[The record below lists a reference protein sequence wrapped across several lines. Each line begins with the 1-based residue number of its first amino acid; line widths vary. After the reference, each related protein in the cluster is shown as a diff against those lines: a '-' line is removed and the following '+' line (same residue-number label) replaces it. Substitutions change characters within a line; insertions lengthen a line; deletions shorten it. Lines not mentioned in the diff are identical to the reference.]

1 MSSFVL
7 VNAREGTEIRV
18 AVVRDD
24 SLFDLFY
31 ERIHRHRPRVGDIYR
46 ARISSVDRSLDALF
60 LDIGANRHGFLPRAH
75 IRTLQKN
82 SNQPLTRFFRSGQTL
97 IVQVVR
103 EESAQKGSLLTTY
116 ISIPGRY
123 LVLCPF
129 EEGVRISRK
138 ITDERARQRLADV
151 VRGMVPEA
159 YGFVV
164 RTAAQEARKADLAR
178 DFQFIIRLYNRL
190 KEKSKKA
197 PAPSLLY
204 SESDLAI
211 RVIRD
216 FLPTASSRIVVDEPT
231 TYERMKAF
239 LEEISPRLAKRL
251 QLYSK
256 MTPLFDEFGVE
267 STVESL
273 MARRI
278 DLPSGGWLTIDIT
291 EGVVCVDVNTGSARG
306 ETTEQTALQTN
317 LEAVVEL
324 ARQLRLRDI
333 GGLIVVDLVDM
344 KQRANRKKVE
354 SKLRKILR
362 QQKERFTM
370 LPINRL
376 GVLVMSRQKRR
387 EGGLV
392 PWSEKCRFCDG
403 LGHSVSPVSHAAAA
417 LRQIQRYL
425 ANSQPHNIR
434 VLLHP
439 TIAEALFNYMR
450 GPLASI
456 EKQAGVT
463 VEVSLD
469 TSLKPGTVQIV
480 PL

>member
-1 MSSFVL
+1 MSSLVL

-18 AVVRDD
+18 AVVRNDTLVD
-24 SLFDLFY
+24 FFY
-31 ERIHRHRPRVGDIYR
+31 ERVRSYRPRVGDIYK

-60 LDIGANRHGFLPRAH
+60 VDIGGERDGFLPRAH
-75 IRTLQKN
+75 IRTLQN
-82 SNQPLTRFFRSGQTL
+82 SRQPLTKFFRSGQTL
-97 IVQVVR
+97 NVQVVR
-103 EESAQKGSLLTTY
+103 EESAQKGALLTTY

-129 EEGVRISRK
+129 EEGIKISRK
-138 ITDERARQRLADV
+138 ITNDRVRQRLMNV
-151 VRGMVPEA
+151 VKDMVPEA
-159 YGFVV
+159 YGFVI

-178 DFQFIIRLYNRL
+178 DLQFIIRIYNRL
-190 KEKSKKA
+190 KEKTKKA

-216 FLPTASSRIVVDEPT
+216 FLPSGNSRIVVDEPA

-239 LEEISPRLAKRL
+239 LEEISPRLSKRL
-251 QLYSK
+251 QLYK
-256 MTPLFDEFGVE
+256 ETTPLFDEFGVE
-267 STVESL
+267 SAVESL
-273 MARRI
+273 MGRRI

-291 EGVVCVDVNTGSARG
+291 EGMVCVDVNTGSAKG

-324 ARQLRLRDI
+324 ARQLHLRDL

-344 KQRANRKKVE
+344 KQRSNRKKVE
-354 SKLRKILR
+354 SRLRKALR

-370 LPINRL
+370 LPINSL

-387 EGGLV
+387 EGALV

-403 LGHSVSPVSHAAAA
+403 LGYSVSPVSHAAAA
-417 LRQIQRYL
+417 LRQLQRYL
-425 ANSQPHNIR
+425 ANSQPR
-434 VLLHP
+434 GVRLLLHP
-439 TIAEALFNYMR
+439 AVAEALFNNMR
-450 GPLASI
+450 KTLARI
-456 EKQAGVT
+456 EQQSGIT

-469 TSLKPGTVQIV
+469 SSLKPGTVQIV

>member
-18 AVVRDD
+18 AVVRNDTLVD
-24 SLFDLFY
+24 FFY
-31 ERIHRHRPRVGDIYR
+31 ERVLGYRSRVGDIYK
-46 ARISSVDRSLDALF
+46 ARITSVDRSLDALF
-60 LDIGANRHGFLPRAH
+60 VDIGADRHGFLPRAH
-75 IRTLQKN
+75 IRTLQN
-82 SNQPLTRFFRSGQTL
+82 SKQPLTKLFRTGQTL
-97 IVQVVR
+97 NVQVVR
-103 EESAQKGSLLTTY
+103 EESAQKGALLTTY
-116 ISIPGRY
+116 VSIPGRY

-129 EEGVRISRK
+129 EDGVRISRK
-138 ITDERARQRLADV
+138 IMSERVRQRLIDV
-151 VRGMVPEA
+151 VGGMVPEA
-159 YGFVV
+159 YGFVI

-178 DFQFIIRLYNRL
+178 DLQFIIRLYNRL
-190 KEKSKKA
+190 KEKSKRVC
-197 PAPSLLY
+197 APSLLY

-216 FLPTASSRIVVDEPT
+216 FLPSGNSRIVVDEPA

-239 LEEISPRLAKRL
+239 LEEISPRLSKRL
-251 QLYSK
+251 QLYRK
-256 MTPLFDEFGVE
+256 TTPLFDEFGIESAVE
-267 STVESL
+267 LL
-273 MARRI
+273 MGRRI

-291 EGVVCVDVNTGSARG
+291 EGMVCVDVNTGSAKG

-324 ARQLRLRDI
+324 ARQLHLRDL

-354 SKLRKILR
+354 SRLRKALR

-370 LPINRL
+370 LPINSL

-387 EGGLV
+387 EGALV

-417 LRQIQRYL
+417 LRHLQRYL
-425 ANSQPHNIR
+425 AHSQPR
-434 VLLHP
+434 GVRLLLHP
-439 TIAEALFNYMR
+439 AVAEALFNHMR
-450 GPLASI
+450 KTLASI
-456 EKQAGVT
+456 EKQSAIT

-469 TSLKPGTVQIV
+469 ASLKPGTVQIV